1 MEERLKIDFEKSFK
15 NSSFSTKNINIKKE
29 FLNKFIKEGLPN
41 KSLENWKFS
50 DISQIIKKEIGDLS
64 FYNDISA
71 PSKIDPSIYLNGL
84 EQNSIVFVNGRPE
97 KIDFQFEEK
106 NKLEIL
112 DDFELNKDYSDI
124 NSLINLNNAFV
135 DKSFKIVIKE
145 NYSFK
150 KPLVIYHY
158 TNKKVKSK
166 NINLRLDFIL
176 EKNSSLKLID
186 VLNDASEKNFI
197 NTFYN
202 FKINQD
208 AILKNY
214 KIDIKN
220 NSNIKYI
227 FTNIEQ
233 EKNSLS
239 ETFIASSGSD
249 FIKNEINCNL
259 NGEHSS
265 AFVNGIFSL
274 NKQKHHEI
282 RTSINHL
289 TEHTKSSQL
298 IKSVLENDA
307 KAVYQG
313 KIYVSSKAQKTDG
326 YQLSKAIL
334 LDETTEF
341 NAKPELEI
349 YADDVK
355 CSHGSA
361 SGSLNE
367 NSIFYL
373 MSRGLNYKEAK
384 ELLISGFLLDV
395 IEKITDSE
403 IKSLIKKM
411 IGLQEWK

>member
-1 MEERLKIDFEKSFK
+1 MEEQLKIDFEKSFK
-15 NSSFSTKNINIKKE
+15 NSSFSTKNINSKKE

-135 DKSFKIVIKE
+135 DKSFKIVVKE

-166 NINLRLDFIL
+166 NINLRLNFIL

-361 SGSLNE
+361 SGSLSE

-411 IGLQEWK
+411 IGLQE

>member
-1 MEERLKIDFEKSFK
+1 MEEQLKIDFEKSFK

-158 TNKKVKSK
+158 TNKKVKLK
-166 NINLRLDFIL
+166 NINLRLNFIL

-214 KIDIKN
+214 KIDMKN

-411 IGLQEWK
+411 IGLQE

>member
-1 MEERLKIDFEKSFK
+1 MEEQLKIDFEKSFK
-15 NSSFSTKNINIKKE
+15 NSSFSTKNINVKKE

-112 DDFELNKDYSDI
+112 DDFELNKDYSNI

-166 NINLRLDFIL
+166 NINLRLNFVL

-202 FKINQD
+202 FKISQD

-289 TEHTKSSQL
+289 TEYTKSSQL

-411 IGLQEWK
+411 IGLQE

>member
-1 MEERLKIDFEKSFK
+1 MQKQLTNDFEKSLN
-15 NSSFSTKNINIKKE
+15 NSNLNTENINLKKE
-29 FLNKFIKEGLPN
+29 FLYKFIKVGLPN

-50 DISQIIKKEIGDLS
+50 DLSQIIKSEIGDLS
-64 FYNDISA
+64 FFNDTSS
-71 PSKIDPSIYLNGL
+71 PNKIDQSMYLEGL
-84 EQNSIVFVNGRPE
+84 EHNSIVFINGRVE
-97 KIDFQFEEK
+97 KIDFQFEDK
-106 NKLEIL
+106 DKVEIF
-112 DDFELNKDYSDI
+112 DDLELNKTYSDI
-124 NSLINLNNAFV
+124 NSLVNLNNAFS
-135 DKSFKIVIKE
+135 DKNFKIIVRE
-145 NYSFK
+145 NYSLK

-158 TNKKVKSK
+158 TNEKIKSK
-166 NINLRLDFIL
+166 NLNIRLNFEL

-186 VLNDASEKNFI
+186 ILDDLSEKNFI

-202 FKINQD
+202 FKLNQD

-220 NSNIKYI
+220 NSNIKYF
-227 FTNIEQ
+227 FTNVEQ

-239 ETFIASSGSD
+239 EIFMFSSGSD

-259 NGEHSS
+259 LGNYSS

-274 NKQKHHEI
+274 SKKKHHEI
-282 RTSINHL
+282 RTNINHL
-289 TEHTKSSQL
+289 TENTKSYQL
-298 IKSVLENDA
+298 IKSVLENQA
-307 KAVYQG
+307 RAVYQG
-313 KIYVSSKAQKTDG
+313 KIFVNSEAQKTDG

-334 LDETTEF
+334 LDESTEF

-373 MSRGLNYKEAK
+373 MSRGLNYKESK
-384 ELLISGFLLDV
+384 KLLINGFLLDV
-395 IEKITDSE
+395 INKITDE
-403 IKSLIKKM
+403 DIKNLIKTM
-411 IGLQEWK
+411 VGLKE

>member
-1 MEERLKIDFEKSFK
+1 MEEQLKIDFEKSFK

-64 FYNDISA
+64 FYNDIST

-84 EQNSIVFVNGRPE
+84 EQNSIVFVNGRLE

-166 NINLRLDFIL
+166 NINLRLNFIL

-289 TEHTKSSQL
+289 TEQTKSSQL

-411 IGLQEWK
+411 IGLQE

>member
-1 MEERLKIDFEKSFK
+1 M
-15 NSSFSTKNINIKKE
+15 
-29 FLNKFIKEGLPN
+29 
-41 KSLENWKFS
+41 
-50 DISQIIKKEIGDLS
+50 
-64 FYNDISA
+64 
-71 PSKIDPSIYLNGL
+71 
-84 EQNSIVFVNGRPE
+84 
-97 KIDFQFEEK
+97 
-106 NKLEIL
+106 
-112 DDFELNKDYSDI
+112 DDFELNNNYSDI
-124 NSLINLNNAFV
+124 NSLINLNSAFAE
-135 DKSFKIVIKE
+135 KIFKIVIKE
-145 NYSFK
+145 NYSLK

-158 TNKKVKSK
+158 TNKKIKSK
-166 NINLRLDFIL
+166 NINLRLNFIL

-186 VLNDASEKNFI
+186 VLNDISVKNFI
-197 NTFYN
+197 NTFYS
-202 FKINQD
+202 FKLNRD

-214 KIDIKN
+214 KIDFKN
-220 NSNIKYI
+220 NGNIKYS

-239 ETFIASSGSD
+239 EIFIVSSGSD
-249 FIKNEINCNL
+249 FNKNEINCNL
-259 NGEHSS
+259 NGKYSS
-265 AFVNGIFSL
+265 AFVNGLFSL
-274 NKQKHHEI
+274 NKKKHHEI
-282 RTSINHL
+282 KTIINHL
-289 TEHTKSSQL
+289 NENTKSYQL

-307 KAVYQG
+307 RAVYQG
-313 KIYVSSKAQKTDG
+313 KIFVNSEAQKTDG

-384 ELLISGFLLDV
+384 ELLINGFLLDV

-403 IKSLIKKM
+403 IKNLIKNM
-411 IGLQEWK
+411 IGLKE

>member
-1 MEERLKIDFEKSFK
+1 MEKQLKIDFEESFK

-135 DKSFKIVIKE
+135 E

-166 NINLRLDFIL
+166 NINLRLNFIL

-289 TEHTKSSQL
+289 TEYTKSSQL

-361 SGSLNE
+361 SGSLSE

-411 IGLQEWK
+411 IGLKE

>member
-1 MEERLKIDFEKSFK
+1 M
-15 NSSFSTKNINIKKE
+15 
-29 FLNKFIKEGLPN
+29 
-41 KSLENWKFS
+41 
-50 DISQIIKKEIGDLS
+50 
-64 FYNDISA
+64 
-71 PSKIDPSIYLNGL
+71 
-84 EQNSIVFVNGRPE
+84 
-97 KIDFQFEEK
+97 
-106 NKLEIL
+106 
-112 DDFELNKDYSDI
+112 
-124 NSLINLNNAFV
+124 
-135 DKSFKIVIKE
+135 
-145 NYSFK
+145 
-150 KPLVIYHY
+150 
-158 TNKKVKSK
+158 
-166 NINLRLDFIL
+166 
-176 EKNSSLKLID
+176 ID

-220 NSNIKYI
+220 NNNIKYI

-259 NGEHSS
+259 NGEYSS

-411 IGLQEWK
+411 IGLQE

>member
-1 MEERLKIDFEKSFK
+1 MEEQLKIDFEKSFK
-15 NSSFSTKNINIKKE
+15 NSSFSTKNINAKKE

-71 PSKIDPSIYLNGL
+71 PSKIDTSIYLNGL

-135 DKSFKIVIKE
+135 DKSFKIVIKK

-158 TNKKVKSK
+158 TNKKVKLK
-166 NINLRLDFIL
+166 NINLRLNFVL

-186 VLNDASEKNFI
+186 VLNDTSEKNFI

-411 IGLQEWK
+411 VGLQE

>member
-1 MEERLKIDFEKSFK
+1 MEEQLKIDFEKSFK

-166 NINLRLDFIL
+166 NINLRLNFIL

-411 IGLQEWK
+411 VGLQE

>member
-1 MEERLKIDFEKSFK
+1 MKEQIKIDFEKSFK
-15 NSSFSTKNINIKKE
+15 NSSFSSKNINLKKE

-50 DISQIIKKEIGDLS
+50 DINQIIEKGIGDLS
-64 FYNDISA
+64 FYNDIST
-71 PSKIDPSIYLNGL
+71 PNKIDPSIYLGGL
-84 EQNSIVFVNGRPE
+84 EQNSIVFINGRAE

-106 NKLEIL
+106 NKVEIL
-112 DDFELNKDYSDI
+112 DDFELNNNHSDP
-124 NSLINLNNAFV
+124 NSLIDLNCAFV
-135 DKSFKIVIKE
+135 DKTFKIIIKD
-145 NYSFK
+145 NYSLK

-158 TNKKVKSK
+158 TNKKIKSK
-166 NINLRLDFIL
+166 NINLRLNFIL

-186 VLNDASEKNFI
+186 ILEDASEKNFI
-197 NTFYN
+197 NTFYSFN
-202 FKINQD
+202 LKQD

-220 NSNIKYI
+220 NNNIKYSYN
-227 FTNIEQ
+227 NIEQ
-233 EKNSLS
+233 ERNSMS
-239 ETFIASSGSD
+239 ETFILSSGSD
-249 FIKNEINCNL
+249 FNKNEINCNL
-259 NGEHSS
+259 NGKYSS

-274 NKQKHHEI
+274 NRQKHHEI

-289 TEHTKSSQL
+289 TEQTKSYQL
-298 IKSVLENDA
+298 IKSVLENEA
-307 KAVYQG
+307 RAVYQG
-313 KIYVSSKAQKTDG
+313 KIYVNSEAQKTDG

-384 ELLISGFLLDV
+384 ELLINGFLLDV

-403 IKSLIKKM
+403 IKNLVKNM
-411 IGLQEWK
+411 VGLKE

>member
-166 NINLRLDFIL
+166 NINLRLNFIL

-289 TEHTKSSQL
+289 TEYTKSSQL

-411 IGLQEWK
+411 IGLQE

>member
-1 MEERLKIDFEKSFK
+1 MEEQLKIDFEKSFK

-166 NINLRLDFIL
+166 NINLRLNFVL

-259 NGEHSS
+259 SGEHSS

-298 IKSVLENDA
+298 IKSVLESDA

-411 IGLQEWK
+411 IGLQE

>member
-1 MEERLKIDFEKSFK
+1 MEEQLKIDFEKSFK

-135 DKSFKIVIKE
+135 DKSFKIVVKE

-166 NINLRLDFIL
+166 NINLRLNFIL
-176 EKNSSLKLID
+176 EKNSSLKLVD

-411 IGLQEWK
+411 IGLQE